1 MKSEFEQC
9 ITMLKLEGTVMP
21 ATEQLI
27 ATLDKN
33 DIPYMLDKFRTK
45 VRITDCSLTAN
56 DKQEKVLRE
65 LNIPYSIWYDKFTAV
80 EAPDGRLLRI

>member
-9 ITMLKLEGTVMP
+9 ITMLKLEGTWFP
-21 ATEQLI
+21 ATELLI
-27 ATLDKN
+27 AKLDEN
-33 DIPYMLDKFRTK
+33 NIPYMIDKYRTK
-45 VRITDCSLTAN
+45 VRITECSLAAN
-56 DKQEKVLRE
+56 EKQEKVLRE